1 MNRQTKLTLDEL
13 IRRKMQIQEAKRQRK
28 TKELYIE
35 SLDGTITLTEPTK
48 ELMVDVTNMDGDSY
62 SINKY
67 VVYNC
72 VSEPCLKSKEL
83 QECYECI
90 EPSDIVDKLFSYG
103 EVMQIGTHL
112 NELAGLT
119 TGVSEVEKIKN

>member
-35 SLDGTITLTEPTK
+35 SLDGTITLTEPSR
-48 ELMVDVTNMDGDSY
+48 EVLSDASQIEDAYAVNR
-62 SINKY
+62 Y

-72 VSEPCLKSKEL
+72 VTSPNLKSAEL
-83 QECYECI
+83 QEAFDCA
-90 EPSDIVDKLFSYG
+90 EPYDIVDQLFSYG
-103 EVMQIGTHL
+103 EVMQIGGFL
-112 NELAGLT
+112 NTLSGING
-119 TGVSEVEKIKN
+119 GVEEVKN